1 MSIFRIITVTSGKK
15 KKLLIELKLVL
26 LRKKLGIG
34 RRDRKKTIFF
44 L

>member
-1 MSIFRIITVTSGKK
+1 MSIFRIITVTSGK

-34 RRDRKKTIFF
+34 RRDRKETIFF